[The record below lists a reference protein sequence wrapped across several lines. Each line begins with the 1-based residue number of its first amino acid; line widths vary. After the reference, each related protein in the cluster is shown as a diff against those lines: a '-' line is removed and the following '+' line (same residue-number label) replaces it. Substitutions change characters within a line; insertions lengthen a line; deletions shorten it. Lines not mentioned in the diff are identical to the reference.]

1 MRPRAL
7 ASFGVLLAATAL
19 TVAAT
24 RNVAGQ
30 APASAK
36 PLPAKP
42 AAAAKPA
49 GEKKWTLPRTPD
61 GQPDFQGYWTNS
73 TYVPLERPDKVTKA
87 LYTEAE
93 FADVVKAAAAREA
106 EQTEPG
112 TVADV
117 HYDFTQFGLDRSQ
130 SAFVKNDLRT
140 SMIVDPANGKMPSL
154 TAEGQKR
161 AADRAA
167 ERRRMGATTDAVQN
181 MPVGTRCL
189 IMAGSGP
196 PMMNAGYN
204 SNYHIVQGPG
214 YVMILVE
221 MIHDARIIPTDS
233 RAPLPANMRQW
244 MGDSRGHWEGDT
256 LVIETTNL
264 NGKNPFRGSSENMHI
279 TERIARVD
287 ADTLSY
293 RFTIDDPATWATSWT
308 AEAPMTKS
316 VGPMFEHACHEGNYG
331 VMNTLA
337 GARLEDKKAAE
348 AAAKKTSN

>member
-1 MRPRAL
+1 MRHRAV
-7 ASFGVLLAATAL
+7 ASFSALLAVIAVIAVATHR
-19 TVAAT
+19 VS
-24 RNVAGQ
+24 GQ
-30 APASAK
+30 APA
-36 PLPAKP
+36 AKP
-42 AAAAKPA
+42 AAAPAAPAAK
-49 GEKKWTLPRTPD
+49 KSTVPRTPD
-61 GQPDFQGYWTNS
+61 GQPDLQGYWTNS

-87 LYTEAE
+87 FYTEQE
-93 FADVVKAAAAREA
+93 FAALVKDAASREA

-117 HYDFTQFGLDRSQ
+117 HYDFSQFGLDRSQ

-140 SMIVDPANGKMPSL
+140 AMIVEPSNGRMPPL
-154 TAEGQKR
+154 TPEGQKR

-181 MPVGTRCL
+181 MPIGTRCL

-204 SNYHIVQGPG
+204 SNYQIVQGQG

-221 MIHDARIIPTDS
+221 MIHDARIIPIDT
-233 RAPLPANMRQW
+233 RAPLPENMRQW

-256 LVIETTNL
+256 LVIETTNI
-264 NGKNPFRGSSENMHI
+264 NGKNPYRGSSEKMHI
-279 TERIARVD
+279 TERLWRVD
-287 ADTLSY
+287 ANTLGY
-293 RFTIDDPATWATSWT
+293 RFTIDDPATWSAPWT

-316 VGPMFEHACHEGNYG
+316 VGPIFEHACHEGNYG
-331 VMNTLA
+331 VRNTLA

-348 AAAKKTSN
+348 AAATKTSN

>member
-1 MRPRAL
+1 MRHRAL

-19 TVAAT
+19 TALAT

-30 APASAK
+30 APAAAK

-42 AAAAKPA
+42 AAA
-49 GEKKWTLPRTPD
+49 KKWTLPRTPD

-87 LYTEAE
+87 FYTEEE
-93 FADVVKAAAAREA
+93 FAAVVKAAAAREQ

-140 SMIVDPANGKMPSL
+140 SMIIDPANGRMPTL

-161 AADRAA
+161 VADRAA
-167 ERRRMGATTDAVQN
+167 ERRRLGATTDAVQN

-204 SNYHIVQGPG
+204 SNYHIVQGTG

-221 MIHDARIIPTDS
+221 MIHDARIIPTDG

-264 NGKNPFRGSSENMHI
+264 NGKNPFRGSSENMRV

-293 RFTIDDPATWATSWT
+293 KFTVDDPATWATPWT

-316 VGPMFEHACHEGNYG
+316 VGPIFEHACHEGNYG
-331 VMNTLA
+331 VTNTLA

>member
-1 MRPRAL
+1 MRHRAV
-7 ASFGVLLAATAL
+7 ASFSALLAVIAVIVLAPHG
-19 TVAAT
+19 
-24 RNVAGQ
+24 VAGQ

-36 PLPAKP
+36 AAP
-42 AAAAKPA
+42 AAQST
-49 GEKKWTLPRTPD
+49 KKWTAPRTPD
-61 GQPDFQGYWTNS
+61 GQPDLQGYWTNS

-87 LYTEAE
+87 FYTEQE
-93 FADVVKAAAAREA
+93 FAAVVKDAAARES

-140 SMIVDPANGKMPSL
+140 AMIVDPPNGKMPPL

-161 AADRAA
+161 GADRAA

-181 MPVGTRCL
+181 MPIGTRCL

-204 SNYHIVQGPG
+204 SNYQIVQGQG

-221 MIHDARIIPTDS
+221 MIHDARIIPIDN
-233 RAPLPANMRQW
+233 RGALPENMRQW
-244 MGDSRGHWEGDT
+244 MGDSRGHWDGDT

-264 NGKNPFRGSSENMHI
+264 NGKNPFRGSSERMKV
-279 TERIARVD
+279 TERLWRVD
-287 ADTLSY
+287 ANTIGY
-293 RFTIDDPATWATSWT
+293 RFTIDDPGTWTAPWT

-316 VGPMFEHACHEGNYG
+316 VGPIFEHACHEGNYG
-331 VMNTLA
+331 VRNTLA

>member
-1 MRPRAL
+1 MRHRAVAL
-7 ASFGVLLAATAL
+7 FSALLAVIAVVGLATHG
-19 TVAAT
+19 
-24 RNVAGQ
+24 VAGQ
-30 APASAK
+30 APATS
-36 PLPAKP
+36 KP
-42 AAAAKPA
+42 APAAPGAPGA
-49 GEKKWTLPRTPD
+49 KKWTAPRTPD
-61 GQPDFQGYWTNS
+61 GQPDLQGYWTNS

-87 LYTEAE
+87 FYTEQE
-93 FADVVKAAAAREA
+93 FAAAVKAAAERET

-140 SMIVDPANGKMPSL
+140 AMIVDPPNGKMPPL
-154 TAEGQKR
+154 TPEGQKR

-167 ERRRMGATTDAVQN
+167 ERRRLGPTTDAVQN

-204 SNYHIVQGPG
+204 SNYQIVQGQG

-221 MIHDARIIPTDS
+221 MIHDARIIPIDT
-233 RAPLPANMRQW
+233 RAPLPENMRQW

-256 LVIETTNL
+256 LVIETANL
-264 NGKNPFRGSSENMHI
+264 NGKNPFRGSGERMHV
-279 TERIARVD
+279 TERLARID
-287 ADTLSY
+287 ANTLSY
-293 RFTIDDPATWATSWT
+293 RFTIDDPSTWTAPWT

-316 VGPMFEHACHEGNYG
+316 VGPIFEHACHEGNYG
-331 VMNTLA
+331 VRNTLA
-337 GARLEDKKAAE
+337 GARREEKEAAE
-348 AAAKKTSN
+348 AAAKKSSN

>member
-1 MRPRAL
+1 MRHRAL
-7 ASFGVLLAATAL
+7 ASFGVLLVAIAVIAL
-19 TVAAT
+19 AT
-24 RNVAGQ
+24 RGVAGQ
-30 APASAK
+30 APAS
-36 PLPAKP
+36 PGSTKP
-42 AAAAKPA
+42 APTA
-49 GEKKWTLPRTPD
+49 KKWKVPHTPD
-61 GQPDFQGYWTNS
+61 GQPDLQGYWTNS
-73 TYVPLERPDKVTKA
+73 TYVPLERPDRVTKA
-87 LYTEAE
+87 LYTEQE
-93 FADVVKAAAAREA
+93 FAALGKDAAARVA

-130 SAFVKNDLRT
+130 SAFVKNDLRS
-140 SMIVDPANGKMPSL
+140 SMIVDPPTGKLPPLS
-154 TAEGQKR
+154 ADGQKR

-167 ERRRMGATTDAVQN
+167 DRRRLGATTDAVQN
-181 MPVGTRCL
+181 MPIGTRCL

-204 SNYHIVQGPG
+204 SNYHIVQGAG

-221 MIHDARIIPTDS
+221 MIHDARIIPIDN

-264 NGKNPFRGSSENMHI
+264 NGRNPYRGSSDGMRV
-279 TERIARVD
+279 TERLTRVD
-287 ADTLSY
+287 ADTIAY
-293 RFTIDDPATWATSWT
+293 RFTVEDPGTWTAPWT

-316 VGPMFEHACHEGNYG
+316 VGPIFEHACHEGNYG

-348 AAAKKTSN
+348 GAAKKTSN